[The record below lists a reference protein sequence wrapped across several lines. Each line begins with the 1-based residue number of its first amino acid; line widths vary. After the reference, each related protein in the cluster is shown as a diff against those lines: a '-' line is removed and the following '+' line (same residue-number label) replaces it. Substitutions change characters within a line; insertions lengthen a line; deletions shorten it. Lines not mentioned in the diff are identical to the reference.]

1 MEIIFICTVVA
12 MLLKI
17 AYLDYK
23 YHYIADKDILLGTI
37 PSLAMHAMRHALL
50 NSVTGMLLGGA
61 CAGIVYCL
69 AKWRYGQDAFGS
81 GDVTLFLFLG
91 SIVGRKAFAQWAVL
105 FSLLVIFSLVPLHLT
120 KKLSWA
126 KAVPLAPFLNI
137 ITLFWLLGQRV
148 LPQVTFCSF

>member
-1 MEIIFICTVVA
+1 MEIFFTCTVVI

-37 PSLAMHAMRHALL
+37 PALALQAVRHSLFNGL
-50 NSVTGMLLGGA
+50 TGMMLGGA

-69 AKWRYGQDAFGS
+69 AKWRYEQDAFGS

-91 SIVGRKAFAQWAVL
+91 SIVGWEAFAQWAVL
-105 FSLLVIFSLVPLHLT
+105 FSLLVVFSLVPLHLT

-126 KAVPLAPFLNI
+126 EAVPLAPFLNI